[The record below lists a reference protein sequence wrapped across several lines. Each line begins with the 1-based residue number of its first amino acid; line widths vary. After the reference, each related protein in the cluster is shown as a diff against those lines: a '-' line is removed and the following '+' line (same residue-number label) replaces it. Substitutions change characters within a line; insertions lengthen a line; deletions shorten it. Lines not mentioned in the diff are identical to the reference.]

1 MIDILKEIHEKLMNI
16 EVCIEELKDKIL
28 ENDDEM
34 EQLKEQLDI
43 RNNAEGQE
51 ESE

>member
-1 MIDILKEIHEKLMNI
+1 MIDILKEIKDKLEQI

>member
-28 ENDDEM
+28 EKDE
-34 EQLKEQLDI
+34 ELEELKEELDI
-43 RNNAEGQE
+43 RNNATWQE
-51 ESE
+51 TSE